1 MRFRSILFATLLI
14 AAAGAGGVYALQER
28 PRADAPRAD
37 HPAARAPVPVSI
49 APAAR
54 RDLPIYLT
62 GLGTVQ
68 AQYTVGIH
76 SQVDGKIVDVLFS
89 EGQHV
94 NKGDVLVKIDPRLYQ
109 AALDQAKAH
118 KAQDQAALVA
128 AEKDLVRFSTLVAKS
143 FETQQNLDLQQ
154 AKVDQAKASIAADE
168 AAIETAQTNLD
179 YTTIAAPTDGRIG
192 VRLVDPGN
200 LVRASDQGSIAML
213 TRVQPI
219 TVLFTLPAQ
228 SLDDV
233 RAALA
238 RGPVEVTAFDRDN
251 RNALATGKLLLIDN
265 LIDQTTSTIR
275 LKAEFA
281 NADEKLWPG
290 EFVNARVKVD
300 TRADALVVPSSAVQR
315 GPQGLFAWVIDQKN
329 AAHAQKI
336 EIGPA
341 TDDVTIVESG
351 LADGQRVVTDGQYK
365 LQQGATVS
373 ITTPATAREGDAS

>member
-1 MRFRSILFATLLI
+1 VS
-14 AAAGAGGVYALQER
+14 V
-28 PRADAPRAD
+28 
-37 HPAARAPVPVSI
+37 APV
-49 APAAR
+49 AR
-54 RDLPIYLT
+54 RDLPLYLV

-76 SQVDGKIVDVLFS
+76 SQVDGKIVEVLFN

-94 NKGDVLVKIDPRLYQ
+94 KKGDVLVKIDPRLYQ

-128 AEKDLVRFSTLVAKS
+128 AQKDLVRFSTLVAKS

-154 AKVDQAKASIAADE
+154 AKVDQAKASIAADD
-168 AAIETAQTNLD
+168 AAIESAQTNLD
-179 YTTIAAPTDGRIG
+179 YTTITAPTDGRIG

-200 LVRASDQGSIAML
+200 LVHASDQNSIAML

-238 RGPVEVTAFDRDN
+238 RGTVEVTAFDRDN
-251 RNALATGKLLLIDN
+251 RHALATGKLLLIDN
-265 LIDQTTSTIR
+265 MIDQTTSTIR

-281 NADEKLWPG
+281 NEDEKLWPG
-290 EFVNARVKVD
+290 EFVNARLKVE
-300 TRADALVVPSSAVQR
+300 TRANALVVPSTAVQR
-315 GPQGLFAWVIDQKN
+315 GPQGLFAWVVDKKN
-329 AAHAQKI
+329 AAQVRKI
-336 EIGPA
+336 EVGPS
-341 TDDVTIVESG
+341 TDDATIVDSG
-351 LADGQRVVTDGQYK
+351 LSEGDRVVTDGQYK

-373 ITTPATAREGDAS
+373 ITAPSGAGGTS